1 MCEFNKINTS
11 EYLTPVSYESTK
23 TIIEA
28 MEKCICKISYKNQSI
43 GIGFFCK
50 IQLAGQK
57 EPLKYL
63 ITNNHILNEKILN
76 KDNKCNEQISIVTR
90 YEQNKPKNIQLNQKA
105 RMSLCNNKLGI
116 TMIEIKDSDN
126 IKYFLETDTN
136 NLNKPQKYY
145 NINKQVY
152 MIHNNDNNIYVS
164 YGIINNEYAKSNYFM
179 HTCNSFQGSSGFP
192 IINIENHKVIGINK
206 ENNRGFFINF
216 FGKISSID
224 SINKIY
230 EGVARHASSEDLSL
244 KMKFTNDIDISNKRG
259 LINLDSEQIPCLNS
273 IFQMLTSI
281 KEIKDFINP
290 FSDTPGENKINDF
303 KRFDHIY
310 TFTSF
315 FQKALDEIYQTDK
328 LDENVSL
335 KQMCIILKFLN
346 KDIYKKNIYDLLF
359 FILNTLH
366 EELISYPDNIPRI
379 GNLISF
385 HSDFNELE
393 QSKMQFYNYY
403 NSHQYFSSLISNLFN
418 WIRRE
423 QRECSFDNT
432 QQKQDGGLKCRKSYF
447 SLQAF
452 PIVLFDLDE
461 LNQFAIDQ
469 NLYRAKDGKSI
480 DPSSSTKTLDLDSC
494 FNIYYLLE
502 HKLDNQTEKCIYCNN
517 GGLSSHFSI
526 EISPKYFIIVINR
539 KENIEFSYKEDL
551 ELTQEEGNLTKSYEL
566 ISVIIEERD
575 NWSCITKNCDY
586 INAEKNECEQWIKF
600 QDENTTMINI
610 SKINKC
616 KNKDIF
622 DNLNARIL
630 LYKEKTI
637 HYNLVKDK

>member
-90 YEQNKPKNIQLNQKA
+90 YEQNKPKNIELNKKA

-126 IKYFLETDTN
+126 IKYFLEADTN

-192 IINIENHKVIGINK
+192 IINMENHKVIGINK

-224 SINKIY
+224 SINNIY
-230 EGVARHASSEDLSL
+230 VGVARHASSEDLSL

-290 FSDTPGENKINDF
+290 FSDTPGDNKINNF

-310 TFTSF
+310 
-315 FQKALDEIYQTDK
+315 I
-328 LDENVSL
+328 
-335 KQMCIILKFLN
+335 
-346 KDIYKKNIYDLLF
+346 
-359 FILNTLH
+359 FI
-366 EELISYPDNIPRI
+366 
-379 GNLISF
+379 
-385 HSDFNELE
+385 
-393 QSKMQFYNYY
+393 
-403 NSHQYFSSLISNLFN
+403 
-418 WIRRE
+418 
-423 QRECSFDNT
+423 
-432 QQKQDGGLKCRKSYF
+432 
-447 SLQAF
+447 
-452 PIVLFDLDE
+452 
-461 LNQFAIDQ
+461 
-469 NLYRAKDGKSI
+469 
-480 DPSSSTKTLDLDSC
+480 
-494 FNIYYLLE
+494 
-502 HKLDNQTEKCIYCNN
+502 
-517 GGLSSHFSI
+517 
-526 EISPKYFIIVINR
+526 
-539 KENIEFSYKEDL
+539 
-551 ELTQEEGNLTKSYEL
+551 
-566 ISVIIEERD
+566 
-575 NWSCITKNCDY
+575 
-586 INAEKNECEQWIKF
+586 
-600 QDENTTMINI
+600 
-610 SKINKC
+610 
-616 KNKDIF
+616 
-622 DNLNARIL
+622 
-630 LYKEKTI
+630 
-637 HYNLVKDK
+637 